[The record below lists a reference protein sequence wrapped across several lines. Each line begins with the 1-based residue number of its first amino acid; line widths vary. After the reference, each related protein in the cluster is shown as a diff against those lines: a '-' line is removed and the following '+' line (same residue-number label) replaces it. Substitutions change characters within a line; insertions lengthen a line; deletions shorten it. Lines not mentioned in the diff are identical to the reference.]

1 MKRVETFGDVSLI
14 NHHPLDSSSSQW
26 YESSSEY
33 VFRPMKG
40 LCSRSVVVVDR
51 GLWAVGTETQRVAAL
66 RNASSGD
73 GGFVIE
79 FGGVCYQDTYPMYLT
94 CIVHVSC
101 MYLDVSRQD
110 TSRYIEIQQDTFV
123 SVTLA
128 IIGNVSYLRISILLY
143 DTFRIQ

>member
-1 MKRVETFGDVSLI
+1 MGLQLMLACLSIGDPGCVCRSSRDRARITSVIQLLWWCGWCMKRVETFGDVSLI

-66 RNASSGD
+66 RNASSTGID
-73 GGFVIE
+73 KMRSISQMRKERPDLGRGSE
-79 FGGVCYQDTYPMYLT
+79 RRASKQACL
-94 CIVHVSC
+94 
-101 MYLDVSRQD
+101 
-110 TSRYIEIQQDTFV
+110 
-123 SVTLA
+123 LA
-128 IIGNVSYLRISILLY
+128 
-143 DTFRIQ
+143 